1 MANAK
6 TSKTKTKTLPK
17 TKQPNAVITQALD
30 VAGEQIERAQA
41 AAVES
46 KQPRFAV
53 TRQQAVN
60 LFNQIYGVAKEAI
73 FNEPPYA
80 ADSVRLDTWLSK
92 VVKKEPYLLGI
103 LQSVVSIDKNRGWT
117 LVGGKI
123 QVKKFVNIL
132 HNFQVAPDLF
142 GWRNGLSVSAQN
154 FYQSNL
160 GAVVEIGRSQ
170 LNGPLA
176 ALYTV
181 DPTKCRLTGRQEAPL
196 KYNNGPRDKQY
207 WEPTDFFRVTS
218 FPSPAEAMNG
228 LGMSAVYRCI
238 ELAKL
243 LVSVFEHDR
252 EQLGSKAPKGILT
265 INGVSQAQW
274 LQSLEEATVD
284 LKTLEREYYSGV
296 QVLASEG
303 DPEIKVGLTS
313 LSNLPE
319 QFDHRQFVDMLIY
332 GYALAFGYDPR
343 EFWPVSSGALGTATE
358 SESQHRKASSKG
370 GLDFVLGFQEKLQ
383 DELPETIEFEF
394 EQRDVQGDIAE
405 TDFQKQKLDVI
416 QGMFTQVNAKQENLI
431 TLDEAR
437 QLLVEAKLIPDDWT
451 TTDEDIQVED
461 TEDSGALVEKQRVQR
476 AIEKFPAEQIV
487 VYNDLTKQTH
497 IIHDPNHRK
506 FNMRVVK
513 PAVIETLEPVVVPP
527 APVVDMTPVLDVINA
542 GFADL
547 KREIPQPQPPVVIQ
561 APESP
566 SGLMALVSKLIP
578 QTTREHDNE
587 GLREISNTIANLT
600 ARFEQQQQADIKK
613 LQERDLKGVADA
625 LNNLAL
631 RSTQPTPS
639 PDVNITMSPITLH
652 AQMPQGKEPIV
663 NFTPTIQA
671 SDVVIRENV
680 PVNVTV
686 QPAAP
691 AVNNIS
697 VQPAAPAV
705 NNVTV
710 QPADVI
716 LPAAPKKATIT
727 TGKDGTRT
735 LEVE

>member
-1 MANAK
+1 MANTKASSK
-6 TSKTKTKTLPK
+6 TKTKTKTKTLPR
-17 TKQPNAVITQALD
+17 TKRPDAVKTQALD
-30 VAGEQIERAQA
+30 KAGEQLERAQA

-80 ADSVRLDTWLSK
+80 ADSTRLDTWLAK

-154 FYQSNL
+154 FYQANL

-170 LNGPLA
+170 PNGPLA

-181 DPTKCRLTGRQEAPL
+181 DPTKCRLTGRQEVPL

-207 WEPTDFFRVTS
+207 WEPTDYFRVTS
-218 FPSPAEAMNG
+218 FPSPMETMNG
-228 LGMSAVYRCI
+228 LGMCAVYRCI

-265 INGVSQAQW
+265 INGVPQSQW
-274 LQSLEEATVD
+274 LQSLEESSAD

-303 DPEIKVGLTS
+303 NPEIKVNLTS

-319 QFDHRQFVDMLIY
+319 QFDHRQFVDMMIY

-358 SESQHRKASSKG
+358 SESQHRRASSKG
-370 GLDFVLGFQEKLQ
+370 GLDFVLGFQERLQ
-383 DELPETIEFEF
+383 DELPETVEFEF

-405 TDFQKQKLDVI
+405 TDFKDKQLKI
-416 QGMFTQVNAKQENLI
+416 IEGMFTQANSKQENLI
-431 TLDEAR
+431 TLPEAR

-451 TTDEDIQVED
+451 PGDEDIQVED
-461 TEDSGALVEKQRVQR
+461 TKDLGPLVEKQRVQR
-476 AIEKFPAEQIV
+476 AIAKFPNEQIV
-487 VYNDLTKQTH
+487 VYNDRTKQTRV
-497 IIHDPNHRK
+497 IYDPNNRK
-506 FNMRVVK
+506 FTMRVVK
-513 PAVIETLEPVVVPP
+513 PAVDTAQIIEAIDEHFEVLRGSRTVAQQPATDHASVLLAGILQDLVNPGKRERDEEHKRQLQLVSENLNTLAEHYLTAETQ
-527 APVVDMTPVLDVINA
+527 APVIEFNPVINIP
-542 GFADL
+542 
-547 KREIPQPQPPVVIQ
+547 EI
-561 APESP
+561 
-566 SGLMALVSKLIP
+566 LIP
-578 QTTREHDNE
+578 R
-587 GLREISNTIANLT
+587 A
-600 ARFEQQQQADIKK
+600 AA
-613 LQERDLKGVADA
+613 
-625 LNNLAL
+625 
-631 RSTQPTPS
+631 
-639 PDVNITMSPITLH
+639 
-652 AQMPQGKEPIV
+652 
-663 NFTPTIQA
+663 
-671 SDVVIRENV
+671 
-680 PVNVTV
+680 PVNQIIVQPAAAPVNNITV
-686 QPAAP
+686 QPAEAP
-691 AVNNIS
+691 VNNI
-697 VQPAAPAV
+697 
-705 NNVTV
+705 TV
-710 QPADVI
+710 QPAEVTI
-716 LPAAPKKATIT
+716 PKPVREIQTISRDA
-727 TGKDGTRT
+727 KDLIESTET
-735 LEVE
+735 EIEYE

>member
-6 TSKTKTKTLPK
+6 ASSKTKTRTKTLPS
-17 TKQPNAVITQALD
+17 TKRPNAVKTQALD
-30 VAGEQIERAQA
+30 KAGEQLERAQA

-60 LFNQIYGVAKEAI
+60 LFNQIYGIAKEAI

-80 ADSVRLDTWLSK
+80 ADSTRLDTWLAK

-154 FYQSNL
+154 FYQANL

-170 LNGPLA
+170 PNGPLA

-207 WEPTDFFRVTS
+207 WEPTDYFRVTS
-218 FPSPAEAMNG
+218 FPSPMETMNG
-228 LGMSAVYRCI
+228 LGMCAVYRCI

-243 LVSVFEHDR
+243 LVSIFEHDR

-265 INGVSQAQW
+265 INGVPQSQW
-274 LQSLEEATVD
+274 LQSLEESSAD

-303 DPEIKVGLTS
+303 NPEIKVNLTS
-313 LSNLPE
+313 FSNLPA
-319 QFDHRQFVDMLIY
+319 QFDHRQFVDMMIY

-358 SESQHRKASSKG
+358 SESQHRRASSKG
-370 GLDFVLGFQEKLQ
+370 GLDFVLGFQERLQ
-383 DELPETIEFEF
+383 DELPETVEFEF

-405 TDFQKQKLDVI
+405 ADFKKNQLDI
-416 QGMFTQVNAKQENLI
+416 IEDMFTKENSKQENAI
-431 TLDEAR
+431 TLPEAR
-437 QLLVEAKLIPDDWT
+437 QLMVEAKLIPDDWT
-451 TTDEDIQVED
+451 PGDEDIQVED
-461 TEDSGALVEKQRVQR
+461 TKDLGPLVEKQRVQR
-476 AIEKFPAEQIV
+476 AIAKFPTEQIV
-487 VYNDLTKQTH
+487 VYNDRTKQTH
-497 IIHDPNHRK
+497 VIYDPNNRK
-506 FNMRVVK
+506 FAMRVVK
-513 PAVIETLEPVVVPP
+513 PAVIETPAPVVQL
-527 APVVDMTPVLDVINA
+527 APVVDMTPVLDVLNER
-542 GFADL
+542 FAEL
-547 KREIPQPQPPVVIQ
+547 KRETPAPAMPVFVQQ
-561 APESP
+561 AESP
-566 SGLMALVSKLIP
+566 SWLESFVARLTNQPAAAGIDTKSFDTMARSVGDLAIYVKDL
-578 QTTREHDNE
+578 Q
-587 GLREISNTIANLT
+587 GAN
-600 ARFEQQQQADIKK
+600 QKHS
-613 LQERDLKGVADA
+613 ERDLRSVADA
-625 LNNLAL
+625 LNNLAI
-631 RSTQPTPS
+631 RSIQQTPA

-652 AQMPQGKEPIV
+652 AQMPKGNDPIV
-663 NFTPTIQA
+663 NFSPTIHP
-671 SDVVIRENV
+671 SDVVIRENT

-686 QPAAP
+686 QPAAAP
-691 AVNNIS
+691 VNNI
-697 VQPAAPAV
+697 
-705 NNVTV
+705 TV
-710 QPADVI
+710 KPADVKI
-716 LPAAPKKATIT
+716 PKPVRELQKINRDTQDLIESTETEIT
-727 TGKDGTRT
+727 YKD
-735 LEVE
+735 